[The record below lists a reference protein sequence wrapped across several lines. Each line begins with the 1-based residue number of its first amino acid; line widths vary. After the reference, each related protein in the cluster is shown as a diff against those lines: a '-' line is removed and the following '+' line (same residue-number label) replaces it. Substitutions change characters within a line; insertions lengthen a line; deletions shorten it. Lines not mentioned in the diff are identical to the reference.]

1 MTKEEM
7 KELLG
12 LQQFVEN
19 TSDDSKYLYTEYL
32 ERGNLRIA
40 RGNKSKSDRL
50 NITLPD
56 NPEFNELHWW
66 ILYAVSVLRMA
77 DSEAI

>member
-32 ERGNLRIA
+32 ERGNSQ
-40 RGNKSKSDRL
+40 GC
-50 NITLPD
+50 TW
-56 NPEFNELHWW
+56 E
-66 ILYAVSVLRMA
+66 
-77 DSEAI
+77 